1 MTPTTGRV
9 KALSGLSGHHG
20 ALIDSRRRSATES
33 HVCNSI
39 ERVVEI
45 CGVTNDTVAI
55 MATKRPGPGRP
66 SLGERTALKVRLPVD
81 LYEAVRA
88 EAESRGISMNQVVVE
103 IASRSLEHKEALSA

>member
-1 MTPTTGRV
+1 M
-9 KALSGLSGHHG
+9 
-20 ALIDSRRRSATES
+20 
-33 HVCNSI
+33 
-39 ERVVEI
+39 
-45 CGVTNDTVAI
+45 VTS

-103 IASRSLEHKEALSA
+103 IATRSLEHKEALSA